1 MSRISEHL
9 NIEELKSG
17 MIILNDINQ
26 NGTLLI
32 KKDTIV
38 TEEMIHRLKK
48 AYFLENIEVKLS
60 DELLIQSSKEEE
72 IKKAEETFK
81 QISEGL
87 EMIFENIDKLRV
99 NGIDEIRRFSE
110 KIQNEIN
117 STTMVITNVVF
128 KGSGNDCIYRHGV
141 NVATLSGLLGK
152 WIGLDKAKL
161 NLLIYSA
168 LLHDFGMTK
177 INKKILEKVN
187 PLMEREFKEV
197 KEHTKIGY
205 KYVNEIP
212 YLDKSVSYGVLMHH
226 ERNDGSGYPLGIKG
240 DKIHPFGKII
250 AIADE
255 FDAMNSD
262 RVYRKK
268 RGTFEVLEIIKEES
282 LNKLDY
288 EYSKI
293 FLEHISNYYMGEEV
307 LLSTGEIAKVLQINM
322 NDFAKPLLLK
332 DGEFID
338 LSKNKDISI
347 QELILK

>member
-322 NDFAKPLLLK
+322 NDLAKPLLLK